1 MVQSEMLQ
9 TVPPANPDDLSADD
23 GPEVSFEEAPAELIA
38 ERDGVD
44 VTSYRLPPR
53 PPILKHPIK
62 AFFWC
67 VRAGFGI
74 VSLILLLA
82 VIAAIPVVNFLALGY
97 LLEVE
102 GRVARTGKLRN
113 AFLLLDVAPRF
124 GSIVLGIWLWVI
136 PLRLIAT
143 MRGDV
148 AFLDPGGNAERFLN
162 AFAPFIAVLIGTHVC
177 LALARGGSLLHFF
190 FIPQQLPEQKFI
202 KVLLGVGAG
211 VLVLVSLASPPH
223 LVVAAG
229 VVLVLPVLLSPVSAF
244 LNARWLW
251 NRLKNHDFMAYAT
264 AGVQDLLLRLR
275 LRHHFW
281 LGVRGFAGAFIW
293 LVIPTSLF
301 AAATPDSGGR
311 GVLSFIGGVGLIVVF
326 SWLPFLQ
333 ARFAMTGR
341 WGDMFDR
348 HAIKQ
353 LYRKTPLTW
362 FLATAAV
369 YVLALPLYLPKVYLL
384 PSDATWLVTIVF
396 IVTIYPARVFTGWV
410 VYRSTHRDTQ
420 PWFGWRWLSRTL
432 TVPLLALYVFLLFF
446 TPLIGEHGK
455 RILFEHHALLLPVP
469 F

>member
-1 MVQSEMLQ
+1 MVQFEMLQ
-9 TVPPANPDDLSADD
+9 TVPPASPDEPSDDD
-23 GPEVSFEEAPAELIA
+23 GPEISFDEAPADLIA

-53 PPILKHPIK
+53 PAILKHPIR
-62 AFFWC
+62 AFFWF

-74 VSLILLLA
+74 VSLILMLA

-148 AFLDPGGNAERFLN
+148 AFLDPGGNAERLLN
-162 AFAPFIAVLIGTHVC
+162 AFAPFFAALVAAHLC
-177 LALARGGSLLHFF
+177 LALARGGSLSCFF
-190 FIPQQLPEQKFI
+190 RPI
-202 KVLLGVGAG
+202 K
-211 VLVLVSLASPPH
+211 
-223 LVVAAG
+223 
-229 VVLVLPVLLSPVSAF
+229 
-244 LNARWLW
+244 NIRWLM
-251 NRLKNHDFMAYAT
+251 NRWHSGDYMAHAT
-264 AGVQDLLLRLR
+264 AGVQDILLRLR

-281 LGVRGFAGAFIW
+281 LGVRGFTGAAIW
-293 LVIPTSLF
+293 LVIPTALF
-301 AAATPDSGGR
+301 AQARPDRGITILLSIVGG
-311 GVLSFIGGVGLIVVF
+311 IGLVVVF

-333 ARFAMTGR
+333 ARFAMTGEWR
-341 WGDMFDR
+341 DMFDR
-348 HAIKQ
+348 KAIKQ
-353 LYRKTPLTW
+353 LYRRTPLAW
-362 FLATAAV
+362 FLATATV
-369 YVLALPLYLPKVYLL
+369 FVMALPLYLPKVYLL
-384 PSDATWLVTIVF
+384 PSDAMWLVTIVF
-396 IVTIYPARVFTGWV
+396 IVTIYPARVLTGWV
-410 VYRSTHRDTQ
+410 VYRATHRETE

-455 RILFEHHALLLPVP
+455 GVLFEHHALLLPVP

>member
-1 MVQSEMLQ
+1 VTQSGMPQ
-9 TVPPANPDDLSADD
+9 TVSPDNSEEPSADASD
-23 GPEVSFEEAPAELIA
+23 AFLFEEAPAELIA

-53 PPILKHPIK
+53 PAILKHPIQ
-62 AFFWC
+62 AFAWFL
-67 VRAGFGI
+67 RAGFGI
-74 VSLILLLA
+74 GSLILLLA
-82 VIAAIPVVNFLALGY
+82 VIAAIPIVNFLALGY

-102 GRVARTGKLRN
+102 GRVARTGKIRN

-124 GSIVLGIWLWVI
+124 GAIALGIWLWVL
-136 PLRLIAT
+136 PLRFLAA
-143 MRGDV
+143 MRGD
-148 AFLDPGGNAERFLN
+148 AYFLDPGGNPDRVLVVI
-162 AFAPFIAVLIGTHVC
+162 APVIASLVAAHLC
-177 LALARGGSLLHFF
+177 LALARGGSLSCFF
-190 FIPQQLPEQKFI
+190 RPI
-202 KVLLGVGAG
+202 K
-211 VLVLVSLASPPH
+211 
-223 LVVAAG
+223 
-229 VVLVLPVLLSPVSAF
+229 
-244 LNARWLW
+244 NIRWLMTRW
-251 NRLKNHDFMAYAT
+251 HSGDYMSHAT
-264 AGVQDLLLRLR
+264 AGVQDLMLRLR

-293 LVIPTSLF
+293 LVIPTALF

-311 GVLSFIGGVGLIVVF
+311 GLLSFIGGVGLVIVF

-341 WGDMFDR
+341 WSEMFDR

-353 LYRKTPLTW
+353 LYRKTPLAW

-384 PSDATWLVTIVF
+384 PSDAMWLVTIVF

-410 VYRSTHRDTQ
+410 VYRATHREAQ

-455 RILFEHHALLLPVP
+455 GVLFEHHALLLPVP

>member
-1 MVQSEMLQ
+1 MTQSEMLQ
-9 TVPPANPDDLSADD
+9 TVPPANPDPPSDDD
-23 GPEVSFEEAPAELIA
+23 GDEVSIAEAPADLIA
-38 ERDGVD
+38 ERDGID
-44 VTSYRLPPR
+44 VTSYRLSSR
-53 PPILKHPIK
+53 PSILKHPLR
-62 AFFWC
+62 AFAWF
-67 VRAGFGI
+67 VRACFGI
-74 VSLILLLA
+74 VSLILMLA
-82 VIAAIPVVNFLALGY
+82 VIAAIPIVNFLALGY

-136 PLRLIAT
+136 PLRVIAT

-148 AFLDPGGNAERFLN
+148 AFLDPGGNADRFLT
-162 AFAPFIAVLIGTHVC
+162 AFSPFFAALIATHLC
-177 LALARGGSLLHFF
+177 LALARGGSLSCFF
-190 FIPQQLPEQKFI
+190 RPI
-202 KVLLGVGAG
+202 K
-211 VLVLVSLASPPH
+211 
-223 LVVAAG
+223 
-229 VVLVLPVLLSPVSAF
+229 
-244 LNARWLW
+244 NIRWLMKRW
-251 NRLKNHDFMAYAT
+251 HSGDYMSHAT
-264 AGVQDLLLRLR
+264 AGVQDILLRLR

-293 LVIPTSLF
+293 LAIPTALF
-301 AAATPDSGGR
+301 ASATPGGGGQNLLSG
-311 GVLSFIGGVGLIVVF
+311 IGGLGLVIVF

-341 WGDMFDR
+341 WGDMFNR
-348 HAIKQ
+348 RAIKQ
-353 LYRKTPLTW
+353 LYRKTPLAW
-362 FLATAAV
+362 FLATAVV

-384 PSDATWLVTIVF
+384 PSDAMWLVTIVF

-410 VYRSTHRDTQ
+410 VHRATHRTTT

-455 RILFEHHALLLPVP
+455 GVLFEHHALLLPVP